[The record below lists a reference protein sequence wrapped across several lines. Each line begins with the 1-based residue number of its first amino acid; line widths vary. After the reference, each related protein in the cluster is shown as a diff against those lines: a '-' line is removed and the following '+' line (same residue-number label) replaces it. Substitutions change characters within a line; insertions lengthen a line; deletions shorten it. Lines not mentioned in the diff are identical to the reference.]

1 MAEKKNISNKN
12 DLVLAE
18 ANISIKHKRMLDDLF
33 EECHKNLPSVNE
45 ELIRKAFQLS
55 YESHKND
62 FRASGEP
69 YFNHP
74 YEVAMIVSHEMPLDD
89 ISVVSALLHDVVED
103 SDISID
109 FIVSEFGKEVSEI
122 VDGVTKMGGV
132 FKGQEINQAENYRKL
147 LLSMVKDVRV
157 ILVKFADRLHNMRT
171 LEFVHP
177 QKQRRI
183 AKETLEIYA
192 PFAHRFGLGAIKWE
206 MEDLSFKYLNK
217 ESYDDIAKRINNT
230 RRERESF
237 INKFVKPVV
246 EKLHEHKLVY
256 ELGGRPKHLYSIYR
270 KMVMQNRPF
279 EDIYDLLAVRII
291 LESNDPNEC
300 YYVLG
305 IINQLYKPIPD
316 RFKDFISI
324 PKKNNYQSIHT
335 TVIGPEGRLVEVQIR
350 TRRMHEIAERGVAAH
365 WKYKENI
372 GTGGENTDLEEWV
385 NWIRDIFENASKD
398 EATKEILASFKLNLY
413 QDEIYIFTPK
423 GDLRRL
429 PLDST
434 PVDFAYEVHSNV
446 GNRCIG
452 AKVNNK
458 IVPLDTVLHSGDQ
471 VEIITSKN
479 QHPNKSWLQFVRTH
493 KAKNNIRKYL
503 GKEEEK
509 IYEAGKEVW
518 EKKIKKLKL
527 SFSQDDVI
535 KLFRKLKYDNIRDFY
550 QAVAEDKLNLDQIL
564 NPQTETEE
572 KLSTE
577 IEFNKFADIARNT
590 AGGVM
595 VEGDAKGFA
604 YTYAKCCNPI
614 PGDHVI
620 GYVTIGEGI
629 KIHRKDCK
637 NLINMLKNGENRVV
651 PVSWPKS
658 NDSYFVAGLIIKG
671 EDMPGLLKDISN
683 SITTYQNT
691 NIKSVNIIS
700 NDSLFRGTITVYVKD
715 LDHLN
720 KLIDRLKKNKG
731 IYSVERFD
739 ADN

>member
-1 MAEKKNISNKN
+1 M
-12 DLVLAE
+12 E
-18 ANISIKHKRMLDDLF
+18 ATISIKHKRMLDDLLAA
-33 EECHKNLPSVNE
+33 CKANLPFVNE
-45 ELIRKAFQLS
+45 ELVRKAFQLS

-74 YEVAMIVSHEMPLDD
+74 YEVAIIVAREIHLDD
-89 ISVVSALLHDVVED
+89 ISVISALLHDVVED
-103 SDISID
+103 SDISPD
-109 FIVSEFGKEVSEI
+109 FIAKEFGKEVAEI
-122 VDGVTKMGGV
+122 VDGVTKIGGV
-132 FKGQEINQAENYRKL
+132 FKGQEITQAENYRKL

-192 PFAHRFGLGAIKWE
+192 PFANRFGLGAVKWE
-206 MEDLSFKYLNK
+206 MEDLAFKYLNK
-217 ESYDDIAKRINNT
+217 EAYDDIAKKIKDT
-230 RRERESF
+230 RKERESF
-237 INKFVKPVV
+237 INKFMKPVMDRL
-246 EKLHEHKLVY
+246 KEHKLDF
-256 ELGGRPKHLYSIYR
+256 EMGGRPKHLYSIYR
-270 KMVMQNRPF
+270 KMIIQNRPF

-291 LESNDPNEC
+291 IESNDPNEC

-335 TVIGPEGRLVEVQIR
+335 TVIGPEGKLIEVQIR
-350 TRRMHEIAERGVAAH
+350 TRKMHEIAERGVAAH

-372 GTGGENTDLEEWV
+372 STNDADLEEWV
-385 NWIRDIFENASKD
+385 NWVRDIFENSSKD

-429 PLDST
+429 PLNST

-446 GNRCIG
+446 GNHCIG
-452 AKVNNK
+452 AKVNGK
-458 IVPLDTVLHSGDQ
+458 IVPLDTKLHSGDQ

-479 QHPNKSWLQFVRTH
+479 QNPNKSWLQFVQTH
-493 KAKNNIRKYL
+493 KSKSHIRKYL
-503 GKEEEK
+503 NKEEER
-509 IYEAGKEVW
+509 IVDAGKEIW

-527 SFSQDDVI
+527 SFSHDEI
-535 KLFRKLKYDNIRDFY
+535 AKLARKLRIDNTRSFY
-550 QAVAEDKLNLDQIL
+550 QAIAQDRVNLDQIL
-564 NPQTETEE
+564 NPETQEEE
-572 KLSTE
+572 KASPELH
-577 IEFNKFADIARNT
+577 FDKFADVARNT
-590 AGGVM
+590 AGGVI
-595 VEGDAKGFA
+595 VEGDQKGLA
-604 YTYAKCCNPI
+604 VVYAKCCNPI
-614 PGDHVI
+614 PGDPVI
-620 GYVTIGEGI
+620 GFVTIGEGI

-637 NLINMLKNGENRVV
+637 NLINMLKTDESRIV
-651 PVSWPKS
+651 PVTWPKA
-658 NDSYFVAGLIIKG
+658 NGAFFVAGLIIRG

-683 SITTYQNT
+683 SITAYDNT
-691 NIKSVNIIS
+691 NIKSVNITT
-700 NDSLFRGTITVYVKD
+700 NDSMFRGTITVYVKD
-715 LDHLN
+715 LEHLK

-731 IYSVERFD
+731 IFSVERFD
-739 ADN
+739 ADTQ